1 MKTATACARNYRTHH
16 SIPFP
21 NAATPRQVLHKF
33 VDIALVAASGAGLG
47 ALLLLLL
54 TMA

>member
-1 MKTATACARNYRTHH
+1 MKTATVYNRNYRTRTT
-16 SIPFP
+16 IPFP
-21 NAATPRQVLHKF
+21 NAATPRQVLHKI

>member
-1 MKTATACARNYRTHH
+1 MKTATAYARNYRSRQ

-21 NAATPRQVLHKF
+21 NAATPRQVLHKI

-54 TMA
+54 TLA